1 MSEGMFGGA
10 FGKPVFDMFRT
21 PPIVQP
27 GMRSKDPTAPYGQPA
42 QAGQPIQRF
51 IQQPSPVMRR
61 GAGGMIPADQDIA
74 RQMVQ
79 SQPKKKGGMFS
90 GGGKGWDALAMISGT
105 LRDLDGTMG
114 NQNYAQTV
122 QNIQGRR
129 AQDEAKAKQAQ
140 QQAAMEQMLQGMT
153 PEQRMAYQANPDAF
167 GKAYS
172 ESLFREQK
180 QPQGFTLSRGQQRFN
195 SDGSLIAGVDP
206 KAERPQDSYV
216 VLTDDQ
222 KNQMGLN
229 PTGTYQRN
237 MQTGEVSVLGGVG
250 QTINLNN
257 NPFGAGEKSLADIPI
272 GQPIPTEMLGGV
284 KPDEGK
290 MFVRA
295 DNPMGIKQVLIPGS
309 EAERLSN
316 SKSEAGEGREYGLS
330 TLVRSYATLNK
341 NKAITSQRNSAGQ
354 NIGALYS
361 GTGLGK
367 FQDAIGGDVG
377 NTENTTAR
385 NTIQGLSMKALMD
398 MISMSDVSAK
408 AMDSDAEMKAWLSA
422 IKDDNF
428 EAAMSK
434 LHALDVSFGGG
445 DLMRK
450 MFGEGV
456 IDQETYQFVTNRTQ
470 ADPQTVAMMKKMQRY
485 AGLSGDVGADNL
497 TADEQDEL
505 AQLRAWAAGEDIQ

>member
-1 MSEGMFGGA
+1 MRSPNLTQRRGMF
-10 FGKPVFDMFRT
+10 
-21 PPIVQP
+21 
-27 GMRSKDPTAPYGQPA
+27 
-42 QAGQPIQRF
+42 GQPIQRF

-61 GAGGMIPADQDIA
+61 GAGGMSPADQDIA

-114 NQNYAQTV
+114 RQNYAQAV
-122 QNIQGRR
+122 QGIQGRR

-153 PEQRMAYQANPDAF
+153 PEQRMAYRANPDAF
-167 GKAYS
+167 GTAYS
-172 ESLFREQK
+172 QSLFREK
-180 QPQGFTLSRGQQRFN
+180 KPIVVGESSRLADDEGNVILDAVPKMPDPITPYQERQLALQRDRLDF
-195 SDGSLIAGVDP
+195 DKTKPRTPL
-206 KAERPQDSYV
+206 
-216 VLTDDQ
+216 
-222 KNQMGLN
+222 
-229 PTGTYQRN
+229 
-237 MQTGEVSVLGGVG
+237 VS
-250 QTINLNN
+250 IN
-257 NPFGAGEKSLADIPI
+257 NPFGAGEKSLADIPV
-272 GQPIPTEMLGGV
+272 GQPLPTKMLGGV

-295 DNPMGIKQVLIPGS
+295 DNPMGFEQVLIPGS
-309 EAERLSN
+309 EAERLSK

-361 GTGLGK
+361 GTGVGK
-367 FQDAIGGDVG
+367 LQDAIGGDVG